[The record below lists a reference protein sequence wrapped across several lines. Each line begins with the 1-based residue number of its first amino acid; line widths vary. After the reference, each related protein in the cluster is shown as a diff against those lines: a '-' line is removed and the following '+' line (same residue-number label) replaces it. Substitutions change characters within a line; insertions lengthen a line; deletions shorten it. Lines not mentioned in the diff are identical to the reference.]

1 MLTARKYCSSRMV
14 VSPTSRANTLKRL
27 AVVTALLALFCAV
40 SNAGNYRPP
49 DKIEKQKPADGL
61 VMDYAQDKHLFR
73 PARGRPAIKR
83 DPAYLTNEKNPD
95 AVAEVLAGKRTVANA
110 AWWGFNEKDSTA
122 ALQAAID
129 SGVEKLF
136 IPNMGEDWI
145 VEPLF
150 LNKDNQ
156 EIIFEAGVVVMARNG
171 SFKGP
176 NDSLFTAEDRQNITL
191 RGYGA
196 TLRMRKK
203 DYHSDAYRKAEWRSG
218 LNFYNSK
225 NITILGLTIRDTGGD
240 GLYFGG
246 VL

>member
-1 MLTARKYCSSRMV
+1 MMVARKHCSSRMV
-14 VSPTSRANTLKRL
+14 TSPTPRANALNRL

-49 DKIEKQKPADGL
+49 DAPDKIEKKESVSGL
-61 VMDYAQDKHLFR
+61 IMDYAQDKQLFR
-73 PARGRPAIKR
+73 AARGRPAIKR
-83 DPAYLTNEKNPD
+83 DPAYLTNEKNPA

-156 EIIFEAGVVVMARNG
+156 EIIFEAGVVVMARKG

-176 NDSLFTAEDRQNITL
+176 NDSLFTAEDRQKGMENFPS
-191 RGYGA
+191 RPVAA
-196 TLRMRKK
+196 TL
-203 DYHSDAYRKAEWRSG
+203 
-218 LNFYNSK
+218 
-225 NITILGLTIRDTGGD
+225 
-240 GLYFGG
+240 
-246 VL
+246 